1 MLRYRIFNFSV
12 KAGYNVDETYEPY
25 ISADELQDAQ
35 AQLQQPESVEQYYT
49 RNFFVTRCILQA
61 TEVASKKVAVGGGGN
76 LLFVAHAASLDACS
90 RQVTGK
96 EPRSL
101 SQMMAIVREVG
112 YCGVSLLEED
122 EDEED
127 TKSIASSS
135 VDAMSVKS
143 FKKKKS
149 WNLKEAPFPPLT
161 HCSNARFDSKIL
173 MD

>member
-1 MLRYRIFNFSV
+1 MRFHNFNFSV
-12 KAGYNVDETYEPY
+12 AAGYNVDETYEPY

-61 TEVASKKVAVGGGGN
+61 TEASKKVIGGGN

-96 EPRSL
+96 DPRSL

-112 YCGVSLLEED
+112 YCGVSLLEE
-122 EDEED
+122 EDEEED
-127 TKSIASSS
+127 IKSIASS

-143 FKKKKS
+143 FKKKRL
-149 WNLKEAPFPPLT
+149 WNLKDAPFPPLT